1 MINAKKRVFFVDKV
15 HTLYYSLI
23 VLVTY
28 YFFEG
33 SDNMK
38 NKANP
43 RIWLKTLRRKK
54 GYTQEEI
61 AEKLGMPK
69 TTYSSYEQGHRTP
82 SVETCKVIADELGV
96 SWTIFFDE
104 EVRET

>member
-1 MINAKKRVFFVDKV
+1 
-15 HTLYYSLI
+15 
-23 VLVTY
+23 
-28 YFFEG
+28 
-33 SDNMK
+33 MK
-38 NKANP
+38 NKVNS
-43 RIWLKTLRRKK
+43 RIWLKTLRKK
-54 GYTQEEI
+54 SGYTQEEL

-104 EVRET
+104 KVRETYFKNDKKAGVK